1 MDSVELLEN
10 LFKSMQF
17 SKSLTVLRTINI
29 QPLHAAFIYM
39 ALAVVYPVVWFSV
52 IFESSKS
59 LSSAEVQELIQR
71 STFLI
76 QGAHTLLDGLKENSR
91 LIDNAVATGDKDSLD
106 RALLT
111 ARENQRAQQQ
121 ASQQVLEKVK
131 QQQDS
136 ENARRTPSV
145 KQFVSPAFMTALL
158 LFFAYQSAARYRR
171 SIDQSQ

>member
-1 MDSVELLEN
+1 
-10 LFKSMQF
+10 MQF

-29 QPLHAAFIYM
+29 KPLHASFIYM
-39 ALAVVYPVVWFSV
+39 ALAVVYPAVWFSV

-106 RALLT
+106 RALQT
-111 ARENQRAQQQ
+111 VRENQKAQQQ

-136 ENARRTPSV
+136 ETARRTPSV

-158 LFFAYQSAARYRR
+158 LFLAYQSAAKYRR
-171 SIDQSQ
+171 SIN

>member
-1 MDSVELLEN
+1 
-10 LFKSMQF
+10 MQF

-29 QPLHAAFIYM
+29 KPLHASFIYM

-76 QGAHTLLDGLKENSR
+76 EGAHTLLDGLKENSR

-106 RALLT
+106 RALQT
-111 ARENQRAQQQ
+111 VRENQKAQQQ

-131 QQQDS
+131 QQDS
-136 ENARRTPSV
+136 EIARRTPSV

-158 LFFAYQSAARYRR
+158 LFLAYQSAAKYRR

>member
-1 MDSVELLEN
+1 
-10 LFKSMQF
+10 MQF

-29 QPLHAAFIYM
+29 KPLHASFIYM

-76 QGAHTLLDGLKENSR
+76 EGAHTLLDGLKENSR

-106 RALLT
+106 RALQT
-111 ARENQRAQQQ
+111 ARENQKAQQQ

-136 ENARRTPSV
+136 EIARRTPSV
-145 KQFVSPAFMTALL
+145 KQFVSPACMTAHL
-158 LFFAYQSAARYRR
+158 LFIANQNAAKNRR
-171 SIDQSQ
+171 SIN